1 LGPKE
6 EPVKDKANVP
16 EFSGKVALVTGA
28 GKGIGAAVAE
38 ALAAAGAAVGLMDV
52 DAASASKVHDK
63 IAESGGTST
72 AIAGD
77 VSQAADAERAVRSVA
92 EAFGGLDILANIA
105 GVQRYGEVAEFS
117 EDEWDLVIG
126 INLKGPYLMSKY
138 AIPEMKARD
147 GGAIVNTASVQA
159 FASQRSVAAYSAS
172 KGGIV
177 SMTRTMALDHA
188 ADGIRVNAIAPGS
201 VRTPMLEWAAE
212 LFGGDDPDG
221 AIEGWG
227 RLHPIGRVI
236 EPEEVASLVL
246 FLSSPRASAI
256 TGATYLID
264 GGLTAGLPI

>member
-1 LGPKE
+1 MNDE
-6 EPVKDKANVP
+6 

-52 DAASASKVHDK
+52 DAASAEKVQSKIV
-63 IAESGGTST
+63 ERGGTAT
-72 AIAGD
+72 VVAGD
-77 VSQAADAERAVRSVA
+77 VSQATDAEKTVRGVV
-92 EAFGGLDILANIA
+92 EAFGGLDVLANIA
-105 GVQRYGEVAEFS
+105 GVVRYGEVPEFS
-117 EDEWDLVIG
+117 EEEWDFVIG

-138 AIPEMKARD
+138 SIPEIKKRG
-147 GGAIVNTASVQA
+147 GGAIVNAASVQA
-159 FASQRSVAAYSAS
+159 FASQRTVAAYSAS

-212 LFGGDDPDG
+212 LFGEDDPEG
-221 AIEGWG
+221 TMEGWG
-227 RLHPIGRVI
+227 KAHPIGRVI
-236 EPEEVASLVL
+236 RPEEVASLVL
-246 FLSSPRASAI
+246 FLAGPRASAV

-264 GGLTAGLPI
+264 GGLTAGLGI